1 MKYLVSGK
9 EMLNWE
15 KQAMEKYKIP
25 SLLLME
31 RAAQKV
37 VEELM
42 SGSYELKNILI
53 VKVDVDEA
61 SILASRYGVMSI
73 PTLLFFKDGT
83 LVHEQIGLLP
93 PNQLLDLFKT
103 HL

>member
-31 RAAQKV
+31 RAAQNV
-37 VEELM
+37 VEELLG
-42 SGSYELKNILI
+42 GSYDLKSVLI
-53 VKVDVDEA
+53 ACGTGNNGGDGLAIARMLLLKGYDVQVCVVGA
-61 SILASRYGVMSI
+61 
-73 PTLLFFKDGT
+73 
-83 LVHEQIGLLP
+83 
-93 PNQLLDLFKT
+93 LD
-103 HL
+103 

>member
-31 RAAQKV
+31 RAAQNV
-37 VEELM
+37 VEELLG
-42 SGSYELKNILI
+42 GSYDLKSVLI
-53 VKVDVDEA
+53 ACGTGNNGGDG
-61 SILASRYGVMSI
+61 IRR
-73 PTLLFFKDGT
+73 LFYAFPFRFDHG
-83 LVHEQIGLLP
+83 ISGR
-93 PNQLLDLFKT
+93 
-103 HL
+103 